1 MLGGLGRGALGAAA
15 ILLTRAVL
23 GRDSRSS
30 REVCD
35 VGRDTIE
42 HVGRHQQRGRK
53 ALGRV
58 GPNLRLAV
66 VGTRLGP

>member
-35 VGRDTIE
+35 VARDTIK
-42 HVGRHQQRGRK
+42 HVGRYQQRRGE
-53 ALGRV
+53 ALGGV
-58 GPNLRLAV
+58 GPDLRVAV
-66 VGTRLGP
+66 VGTRLGL